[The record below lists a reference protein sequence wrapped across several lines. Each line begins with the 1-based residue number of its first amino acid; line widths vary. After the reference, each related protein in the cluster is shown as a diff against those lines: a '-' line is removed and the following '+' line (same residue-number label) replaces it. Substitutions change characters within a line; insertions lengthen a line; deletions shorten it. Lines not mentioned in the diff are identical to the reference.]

1 MRLSFG
7 PFVFDSGM
15 RALFR
20 DGTALDLSPKA
31 LTFLEILIAARPAP
45 VSKQILYDKLWPKT
59 FVETGNLHN
68 LASEVRKQIGDDD
81 RAVIRTVHGFGY
93 AFSATATQDA
103 QPSQFGIDMGG
114 RLIRLHRGE
123 NIIGRERDATISVQA
138 SYISRQHARLLV
150 SPHEVV
156 VEDLGSKNGTYVGD
170 ERLTAPRTLRD
181 GDTIK
186 IGATVMV
193 LRHFPEALAT
203 ETLA

>member
-81 RAVIRTVHGFGY
+81 RAVIRTMHGFGY
-93 AFSATATQDA
+93 AFSANATEDA